1 MQVNELF
8 RQSNTIL
15 LDGGMGTML
24 QAAGLKLGAR
34 PEELNITDPALI
46 EGIHGQYAAAGSR
59 IVNANTFGASAHKL
73 AGSAYTLEQVITA
86 GIENCK
92 RACAPYGALTALD
105 VGPLGELLEPSGTLA
120 FEDAVAEYAR
130 IVKAGEAAGADLIFF
145 ETYTDLYELKAALLA
160 AKENTHL
167 PILASMSFEAGGRTF
182 TGCTV
187 ESFAATARGLGADAV
202 GINCSLGPKEIFPM
216 AKRLAEAV
224 PGNFP
229 VFVKPNAGLPRA
241 DGSGYDIT
249 PQLFALQMKPY
260 RELHLFAAGGC
271 CGTTPEFIKLL
282 NGTFAGCTPG
292 RPAHR
297 MPSVLCTPVDTVTV
311 DGITVVGERIN
322 PTGKKRFQQALR
334 EGDMNYVLEQAVSQ
348 AEAGAQI
355 LDVNVGAP
363 GVDEPVLMEQVV
375 KALQSVTS
383 LPLQLDSSNVEA
395 LARGLRVYNGKP
407 IVNSTNGEPEKLA
420 AILPLCKKYGAAIV
434 GLAIDEKGIQP
445 KAADRVAIARRIT
458 EAALAAGIPR
468 EDIYID
474 CLTLTASAQQED
486 VLATVQA
493 LEACKKELGVRTV
506 LGVSNISFGLP
517 CRTYLN
523 TTFLTM
529 AMYAGLDLAIM
540 NPSSEEMMAAVYA
553 YNVLTN
559 RDKQSTKYIERFA
572 DRVPASTALTQ
583 AAKAAPAANA
593 AESELTG
600 PYAALMKA
608 VEKGLKGDAAA
619 HTRALL
625 AEKQPLEVVDEALI
639 PALDIVGAKYEKGT
653 LFLPQLL
660 QAASAAQSAFEE
672 IKTAIAQKG
681 EGSASKGRIVLA
693 TVKGDVHDIGKNIVK
708 VILENYGFEVIDL
721 GRDVPVETVVD
732 TVREKDVHLVG
743 LSALMTTT
751 LKSME
756 ETIAALHAAKLDCKI
771 MVGGA
776 VLTPEY
782 AEKIGADW
790 YAKDAK
796 RSADIA
802 KEFFGV

>member
-1 MQVNELF
+1 MQANELF
-8 RQSNTIL
+8 TQPNTIL

-24 QAAGLKLGAR
+24 QAAGLKLGAK

-46 EGIHGQYAAAGSR
+46 EGIHAKYAAAGSR
-59 IVNANTFGASAHKL
+59 IINANTFGASAHKL
-73 AGSAYTLEQVITA
+73 AGSAYTLEEIIAA
-86 GIENCK
+86 GIANCK
-92 RACAPYGALTALD
+92 RACAPYGALAALD
-105 VGPLGELLEPSGTLA
+105 VGPLGELLEPNGTLA
-120 FEDAVAEYAR
+120 FEDAVTEFGR
-130 IVKAGEAAGADLIFF
+130 IVRAGVAAGADLIFF
-145 ETYTDLYELKAALLA
+145 ETFTDLYELKAALLA
-160 AKENTHL
+160 AKENSTL

-187 ESFAATARGLGADAV
+187 ESFAATARGLGADAI

-224 PGNFP
+224 PGSFP

-249 PQLFALQMKPY
+249 PQLYGMQMKPY
-260 RELHLFAAGGC
+260 RELNLFAAGGC
-271 CGTTPEFIKLL
+271 CGTTPEFIQLL
-282 NGTFAGCTPG
+282 NGVFAGCKPG
-292 RPAHR
+292 RPDHP
-297 MPSVLCTPVDTVTV
+297 MKSVICSPVSCVNV

-334 EGDMNYVLEQAVSQ
+334 ENDMNYVLEQAVSQ
-348 AEAGAQI
+348 VEAGAQI

-363 GVDEPVLMEQVV
+363 GVDEPALMEQVV
-375 KALQSVTS
+375 KALQSVVS
-383 LPLQLDSSNVEA
+383 LPLQLDSSHAEA
-395 LARGLRVYNGKP
+395 LERGLRVYNGKP
-407 IVNSTNGEPEKLA
+407 IVNSVNGEPEVLEK
-420 AILPLCKKYGAAIV
+420 ILPLCKKYGAAVV
-434 GLAIDEKGIQP
+434 GLAIDKRGIQP
-445 KAADRVAIARRIT
+445 KAEDRVAVARRIK
-458 EAALAAGIPR
+458 EAALAAGIPQ

-474 CLTLTASAQQED
+474 CLTLTASAQQQD
-486 VLATVQA
+486 VLATVEA
-493 LEACKKELGVRTV
+493 LHTCKTE
-506 LGVSNISFGLP
+506 
-517 CRTYLN
+517 
-523 TTFLTM
+523 
-529 AMYAGLDLAIM
+529 LDLAIM

-553 YNVLTN
+553 YNVLIN
-559 RDKQSTKYIERFA
+559 RDPQSTKYIERYA
-572 DRVPASTALTQ
+572 NRVPASAAL
-583 AAKAAPAANA
+583 AKAAQAATVA
-593 AESELTG
+593 QSGGEAELSG
-600 PYAALMKA
+600 PYAPLMKA
-608 VEKGLKGDAAA
+608 VEKGLKGEAAA
-619 HTRALL
+619 QTRALL
-625 AEKQPLEVVDEALI
+625 ETKEPLELVDEALI
-639 PALDIVGAKYEKGT
+639 PALDIVGNKYEKGT

-672 IKTAIAQKG
+672 IKTAIAKKG
-681 EGSASKGRIVLA
+681 AANESKGRIVIA

-721 GRDVPVETVVD
+721 GRDVPVETVVN
-732 TVREKDVHLVG
+732 TVREKNVHLVG

-756 ETIAALHAAKLDCKI
+756 ETIAALHEAKLDCKI

-782 AEKIGADW
+782 AKKIGADW